1 MWTQTSLAGKRVL
14 VTAGAD
20 GIGLEVARAFT
31 VAGAK
36 VLVCDI
42 QAESLARLART
53 LPEVR
58 GCTADVSREEDV
70 AAMFDLVDRELGGL
84 DVLVNN
90 AGMAGPTG
98 GVETLSLADW
108 ERTLAVNITGQFL
121 CARKAV
127 PRLRQSSLEGS
138 DPAIINMASVAG
150 HLGMPGRAPYC
161 ASKWAVVGF
170 TKTLAIELGGDGI
183 RVNAVLPGAV
193 DGPRIQA
200 VIAAK
205 AKALGKPAQDMT
217 RIYTSQAALGRM
229 VTARDVANM
238 VLFAASDLA
247 RNVTGQELVVDGFT
261 QALS

>member
-14 VTAGAD
+14 VTAGGD
-20 GIGLEVARAFT
+20 GIGLEIARAFT

-36 VLVCDI
+36 VLICDI
-42 QAESLARLART
+42 QAECLERLTKTA
-53 LPEVR
+53 PEIHSCV
-58 GCTADVSREEDV
+58 ADVSREADV
-70 AAMFDLVDRELGGL
+70 AAMFELVDRKLGGL

-98 GVETLSLADW
+98 PVETLSLADW

-121 CARKAV
+121 CVRQAV
-127 PRLRQSSLEGS
+127 PRLRKGR
-138 DPAIINMASVAG
+138 DPSIINLASVAG
-150 HLGMPGRAPYC
+150 HLGMPGRAPYS
-161 ASKWAVVGF
+161 ASKWAVIGL

-183 RVNAVLPGAV
+183 RVNAILPGAV

-205 AKALGKPAQDMT
+205 AKAKGQSVEDMT

-229 VTARDVANM
+229 VSSTDVANM

>member
-14 VTAGAD
+14 VTAGGD
-20 GIGLEVARAFT
+20 GIGLEIARAFT

-36 VLVCDI
+36 VLICDI
-42 QAESLARLART
+42 KPECLDRLAKT
-53 LPEVR
+53 CPEIHS
-58 GCTADVSREEDV
+58 CIADVSREADV
-70 AAMFDLVDRELGGL
+70 AAMFELVDKKLGGL

-98 GVETLSLADW
+98 PVETLSLADW

-121 CARKAV
+121 CVRQAV
-127 PRLRQSSLEGS
+127 PRLRKGH
-138 DPAIINMASVAG
+138 DPSIINLASVAG
-150 HLGMPGRAPYC
+150 HLGMPGRAPYS
-161 ASKWAVVGF
+161 ASKWAVVGL

-183 RVNAVLPGAV
+183 RVNAILPGAV

-205 AKALGKPAQDMT
+205 AKAKGTSVEEMT

-229 VTARDVANM
+229 VSSTDVANM

-261 QALS
+261 QQLS

>member
-1 MWTQTSLAGKRVL
+1 MWTQTSLDGKRVV
-14 VTAGAD
+14 VTAGGD
-20 GIGLEVARAFT
+20 GIGLEITRAFT
-31 VAGAK
+31 EAGAK

-42 QAESLARLART
+42 RPESLERLADS
-53 LPEVR
+53 LPEVYS
-58 GCTADVSREEDV
+58 CIADVSRENDV
-70 AAMFDLVDRELGGL
+70 AAMFDLVDQKLGGL

-121 CARKAV
+121 CVRQAV
-127 PRLRQSSLEGS
+127 PRLRKGREPS
-138 DPAIINMASVAG
+138 IINLASVAG
-150 HLGMPGRAPYC
+150 HLGMPGRAPYS

-183 RVNAVLPGAV
+183 RVNAILPGAV

-205 AKALGKPAQDMT
+205 AKALDKPVEDVT
-217 RIYTSQAALGRM
+217 RAYTSQAALGRM
-229 VTARDVANM
+229 VTSRDVANM

-247 RNVTGQELVVDGFT
+247 RNVTGQELVVDGLT
-261 QALS
+261 QVLT

>member
-1 MWTQTSLAGKRVL
+1 MWTEPSLAGKRVL
-14 VTAGAD
+14 VTAGGD
-20 GIGLEVARAFT
+20 GIGLEIARAFT
-31 VAGAK
+31 EAGAR

-42 QAESLARLART
+42 RPESLERLAESL
-53 LPEVR
+53 PEVQ
-58 GCTADVSREEDV
+58 GCIADVSREQDV
-70 AAMFDLVDRELGGL
+70 ASMFELVDRKLGGL

-108 ERTLAVNITGQFL
+108 ERTLAVNLTGQFL
-121 CARKAV
+121 CVRQAV
-127 PRLRQSSLEGS
+127 PRLRQGQ
-138 DPAIINMASVAG
+138 DPSIINLASVAG
-150 HLGMPGRAPYC
+150 HLGMPGRAPYS
-161 ASKWAVVGF
+161 ASKWGVVGL
-170 TKTLAIELGGDGI
+170 TKTLAIELGPDGI
-183 RVNAVLPGAV
+183 RVNAILPGAV

-205 AKALGKPAQDMT
+205 AKAVGKPVEEMT

-229 VTARDVANM
+229 VSSRDVANM

>member
-1 MWTQTSLAGKRVL
+1 MRHEPSLSGKRVL
-14 VTAGAD
+14 VTAGGD
-20 GIGLEVARAFT
+20 GIGLEIARGFA
-31 VAGAK
+31 ACGAQ

-42 QAESLARLART
+42 RAESLERLAKT
-53 LPEVR
+53 LPEVHS
-58 GCTADVSREEDV
+58 CIADVSQETDV
-70 AAMFDLVDRELGGL
+70 AALFDTVDRKLGGL

-90 AGMAGPTG
+90 AGIAGPTG
-98 GVETLSLADW
+98 PVETLSLADW

-121 CARKAV
+121 CVRQAV
-127 PRLRQSSLEGS
+127 PRLRQSSIEGRDS
-138 DPAIINMASVAG
+138 SIINLASVAG

-161 ASKWAVVGF
+161 ASKWAVIGL

-183 RVNAVLPGAV
+183 RVNAILPGAV

-205 AKALGKPAQDMT
+205 AKAKGQSIEEMI

-229 VTARDVANM
+229 VSARDVANM

-261 QALS
+261 QQLS

>member
-14 VTAGAD
+14 VTAGGD
-20 GIGLEVARAFT
+20 GIGLEIARAFT

-36 VLVCDI
+36 VLICDI
-42 QAESLARLART
+42 QAECLERLAKT
-53 LPEVR
+53 APEIHS
-58 GCTADVSREEDV
+58 CIADVSREADV
-70 AAMFDLVDRELGGL
+70 AAMFDLVDRKLGGL

-98 GVETLSLADW
+98 PVETLSLADW

-121 CARKAV
+121 CVRQAV
-127 PRLRQSSLEGS
+127 PRLRKGR
-138 DPAIINMASVAG
+138 DPSIINLASVAG
-150 HLGMPGRAPYC
+150 HLGMPGRAPYS
-161 ASKWAVVGF
+161 ASKWAVIGL
-170 TKTLAIELGGDGI
+170 TKTLAIELGSDGI
-183 RVNAVLPGAV
+183 RVNAILPGAV

-205 AKALGKPAQDMT
+205 VKAKGQSVEEMT

-229 VTARDVANM
+229 VSSTDVANM

-261 QALS
+261 QQLS